1 MIVYRLC
8 DQNEVNNIFE
18 NMDVFAAGHKFQK
31 DNTKNTH
38 MYIQEKKYMHFFE
51 QIIHL
56 LYLNY
61 SKGKIICIYSIPD
74 EILKLSS
81 GKGFYLDFINFE
93 NIQEITE
100 YAIESNKIKFNYL
113 QKIYIIKEDL
123 DFDYVPSEQEIY
135 NHLYLIYD
143 FKKNKSKIEKIL
155 TGNNVAESICKNIE
169 LFLTLMP
176 EIKYMFGFE
185 HNHPHHHLD
194 VWQHTLEVLNNLYV
208 NDLELN
214 MAALLHDVGKP
225 FSYQDK
231 EVRNFHG
238 HCEISCEITKKILT
252 RLGYN
257 KEFIQNVTYLVK
269 THDTIIEPNNL
280 DNNYEMVR
288 KRLKLQYADAK
299 AHHPDKIQKR
309 IKILNNINDE
319 FNLIKDKYK
328 NI

>member
-1 MIVYRLC
+1 MKGTLYVIATPIGNLDDFSYRAIETLNSL
-8 DQNEVNNIFE
+8 DLIAVEDTRKSIILLNKYNIKKPLFS
-18 NMDVFAAGHKFQK
+18 NHKF
-31 DNTKNTH
+31 N
-38 MYIQEKKYMHFFE
+38 E
-51 QIIHL
+51 
-56 LYLNY
+56 
-61 SKGKIICIYSIPD
+61 
-74 EILKLSS
+74 LS
-81 GKGFYLDFINFE
+81 NV
-93 NIQEITE
+93 
-100 YAIESNKIKFNYL
+100 KF
-113 QKIYIIKEDL
+113 
-123 DFDYVPSEQEIY
+123 
-135 NHLYLIYD
+135 LID
-143 FKKNKSKIEKIL
+143 TLL

-194 VWQHTLEVLNNLYV
+194 VWQHTLEVLNNLCV

-238 HCEISCEITKKILT
+238 HCEISCEITKKILK

-257 KEFIQNVTYLVK
+257 KEFIHNVTYLVK